1 MENDVTVDLQHSV
14 CDVSEQFLS
23 VTIDA
28 GSIRNKLWEKIN
40 FTSPRMQNLAR
51 ALTPAML
58 RVGGTSQDYLYF
70 QDNVE
75 YTEVSEMTD
84 MKFNGKVAVP
94 TNFTMTAGDWDAI
107 NKFVTLAGWEF
118 IFGLNAL
125 TRVGTDSAWDSG
137 NAMKL
142 MEYTLSK
149 NYNVNWE
156 LGNGKTF

>member
-1 MENDVTVDLQHSV
+1 MELQHSV

-28 GSIRNKLWEKIN
+28 GSIRNKQWETIN
-40 FTSPRMQNLAR
+40 FTSTRMQNLAR

-75 YTEVSEMTD
+75 YNEVTEA
-84 MKFNGKVAVP
+84 AVQA
-94 TNFTMTAGDWDAI
+94 NFTMTGEDWDAI
-107 NKFVTLAGWEF
+107 NKFVTAAGWEF

-125 TRVGTDSAWDSG
+125 TRDGSDSAWDSE
-137 NAMKL
+137 NANKL

-149 NYNVNWE
+149 GYNVNWE
-156 LGNGKTF
+156 LGNGKTLMQICF